1 MPMTPKNNMY
11 AIRIDDL
18 ITAAEMMVALGKFK
32 TRKAVMEFVV
42 DFTDYTYI
50 FGENNLTAKEVSLGK
65 TPRVFDAIVN
75 ATRRLRTIIG
85 FSDTREVDSYR
96 ITNTTVFIV
105 VRYEVPTNE
114 CTGDL

>member
-11 AIRIDDL
+11 AIRIDDIL
-18 ITAAEMMVALGKFK
+18 TADEMAVALTRFK
-32 TRKAVMEFVV
+32 TRRGVIEFVV
-42 DFTDYTYI
+42 DFTDNTYI

-105 VRYEVPTNE
+105 VRYEVPANE
-114 CTGDL
+114 HTGDL